1 MRIRTNKGKAPRT
14 MLGRRSGW
22 ENTGYYVRGGWA
34 RPDIRYTS
42 GITSGVRDQEQ
53 PRTMQEEARPPRQAV
68 YLSQV
73 LMGEGRKSDA
83 LSE

>member
-1 MRIRTNKGKAPRT
+1 MAGGRDGKILGT
-14 MLGRRSGW
+14 ML
-22 ENTGYYVRGGWA
+22 EVGGHA
-34 RPDIRYTS
+34 QIDIRYTN